1 MFAQTTVVGFGIN
14 ACITDPKTQNGLAF
28 CSLQSRR
35 STPQQKTRWMA
46 TIPHPQRP
54 QQRAALGAVEALL
67 ASARLAMRRRL
78 MAVPSV
84 QPRHSG
90 RLQAA
95 VAAHLGAAPE
105 PLPQPSAAAVLAA
118 AAELL
123 HQPSAAGP
131 SAVAAELLRLPS
143 EAVLLRLPSAGST
156 QVLQVRRPLCAG
168 AAPKGADLG
177 ALKAKPVTAPH
188 MQLRRTRGRQE
199 AVVVALEAPAVG
211 GMMRARAGAGVPQGC
226 ENAAHP
232 AAHSH
237 RFLANHQRLLPRQR
251 GVLPR
256 TSTISA

>member
-1 MFAQTTVVGFGIN
+1 MRAVFAQTTVVGFGIN

-28 CSLQSRR
+28 CSQQSRR
-35 STPQQKTRWMA
+35 STPQQKTRCMA

-90 RLQAA
+90 RLQAT

-105 PLPQPSAAAVLAA
+105 SLPKPSAAAVLAA

-131 SAVAAELLRLPS
+131 SAVAAELLRLPSEAVLLRLPS

-211 GMMRARAGAGVPQGC
+211 GMMRARAGAGFPQG
-226 ENAAHP
+226 
-232 AAHSH
+232 
-237 RFLANHQRLLPRQR
+237 
-251 GVLPR
+251 
-256 TSTISA
+256 

>member
-1 MFAQTTVVGFGIN
+1 
-14 ACITDPKTQNGLAF
+14 
-28 CSLQSRR
+28 
-35 STPQQKTRWMA
+35 MA

-78 MAVPSV
+78 MAVHSV
-84 QPRHSG
+84 QHRHSG

-95 VAAHLGAAPE
+95 VAEHLGAAPE

-156 QVLQVRRPLCAG
+156 QVLQVRRPLLAS
-168 AAPKGADLG
+168 LSER
-177 ALKAKPVTAPH
+177 LVLR
-188 MQLRRTRGRQE
+188 QLSG
-199 AVVVALEAPAVG
+199 
-211 GMMRARAGAGVPQGC
+211 
-226 ENAAHP
+226 
-232 AAHSH
+232 
-237 RFLANHQRLLPRQR
+237 LLPLL
-251 GVLPR
+251 VLVGFP
-256 TSTISA
+256 

>member
-1 MFAQTTVVGFGIN
+1 
-14 ACITDPKTQNGLAF
+14 
-28 CSLQSRR
+28 
-35 STPQQKTRWMA
+35 MA

-131 SAVAAELLRLPS
+131 SAAAAELLRLPSEAELLRLPSEAELLRLPS

-156 QVLQVRRPLCAG
+156 QVLQVRRPLLASLSERLVLRQLSGLLPLLVLVGLPSVQAAAEAG
-168 AAPKGADLG
+168 AELLLPLV
-177 ALKAKPVTAPH
+177 ALE
-188 MQLRRTRGRQE
+188 E
-199 AVVVALEAPAVG
+199 AVVVALEAQAVG
-211 GMMRARAGAGVPQGC
+211 GVIRAGAGAGNPQGC
-226 ENAAHP
+226 RNA
-232 AAHSH
+232 
-237 RFLANHQRLLPRQR
+237 RLSNLGDRTRSRNLSEWR
-251 GVLPR
+251 GPCNVGQNK
-256 TSTISA
+256 

>member
-1 MFAQTTVVGFGIN
+1 
-14 ACITDPKTQNGLAF
+14 
-28 CSLQSRR
+28 
-35 STPQQKTRWMA
+35 MA

-123 HQPSAAGP
+123 HQPSADLSPPPPPLLVLVGLPSVQAAAEAG
-131 SAVAAELLRLPS
+131 AELLLPL
-143 EAVLLRLPSAGST
+143 V
-156 QVLQVRRPLCAG
+156 
-168 AAPKGADLG
+168 
-177 ALKAKPVTAPH
+177 ALE
-188 MQLRRTRGRQE
+188 E
-199 AVVVALEAPAVG
+199 AVVVALEAQAVG
-211 GMMRARAGAGVPQGC
+211 GVMRAGAGAGNPQGVPQRKFVKARRS
-226 ENAAHP
+226 N
-232 AAHSH
+232 S
-237 RFLANHQRLLPRQR
+237 
-251 GVLPR
+251 VKKK
-256 TSTISA
+256 

>member
-1 MFAQTTVVGFGIN
+1 VFAQTTVVGFGIN

-78 MAVPSV
+78 LAVPSV

-131 SAVAAELLRLPS
+131 SAAAAELLRLPSEAELLRLPSEAELLRLPS

-156 QVLQVRRPLCAG
+156 QVLQVRRPLLASLSERLVLRQLSG
-168 AAPKGADLG
+168 LLPLLVLVGLPSVQAAA
-177 ALKAKPVTAPH
+177 
-188 MQLRRTRGRQE
+188 E
-199 AVVVALEAPAVG
+199 
-211 GMMRARAGAGVPQGC
+211 AGAGNPQGC
-226 ENAAHP
+226 RNA
-232 AAHSH
+232 
-237 RFLANHQRLLPRQR
+237 RLSKLGDRTRSRKSELR
-251 GVLPR
+251 GPCNFGQNK
-256 TSTISA
+256 

>member
-1 MFAQTTVVGFGIN
+1 
-14 ACITDPKTQNGLAF
+14 
-28 CSLQSRR
+28 
-35 STPQQKTRWMA
+35 MA

-54 QQRAALGAVEALL
+54 QQRAPLGAVEALL

-90 RLQAA
+90 RLQAT

-131 SAVAAELLRLPS
+131 SAAAAELLRLPSEAELLRLPS

-156 QVLQVRRPLCAG
+156 QVLQVRRPLLASLSERLVLRQLSGLLPLLVLVGLPSVQAAAEAG
-168 AAPKGADLG
+168 AELLLPLV
-177 ALKAKPVTAPH
+177 ALE
-188 MQLRRTRGRQE
+188 E
-199 AVVVALEAPAVG
+199 AVVVALEAQAVG
-211 GMMRARAGAGVPQGC
+211 GVMRAGAGAGNPQGC
-226 ENAAHP
+226 RNA
-232 AAHSH
+232 SLSKLGD
-237 RFLANHQRLLPRQR
+237 RTRSRKSELR
-251 GVLPR
+251 GPCNFGQNK
-256 TSTISA
+256 

>member
-1 MFAQTTVVGFGIN
+1 
-14 ACITDPKTQNGLAF
+14 
-28 CSLQSRR
+28 
-35 STPQQKTRWMA
+35 MA

-131 SAVAAELLRLPS
+131 SAAAAELLRLPS
-143 EAVLLRLPSAGST
+143 EAELLRLPSAGSELLRPPSEAVPLRLPSAGST
-156 QVLQVRRPLCAG
+156 QVLQVR
-168 AAPKGADLG
+168 
-177 ALKAKPVTAPH
+177 PVSCPP
-188 MQLRRTRGRQE
+188 R
-199 AVVVALEAPAVG
+199 V
-211 GMMRARAGAGVPQGC
+211 
-226 ENAAHP
+226 
-232 AAHSH
+232 
-237 RFLANHQRLLPRQR
+237 QRL
-251 GVLPR
+251 GC
-256 TSTISA
+256 

>member
-1 MFAQTTVVGFGIN
+1 
-14 ACITDPKTQNGLAF
+14 
-28 CSLQSRR
+28 
-35 STPQQKTRWMA
+35 MA

-131 SAVAAELLRLPS
+131 SAAAAELLRLPSEAELLRLPSEAELLRLPS

-156 QVLQVRRPLCAG
+156 QVLQVRRPLLASLSERLVLRQLSGLLPLLVLVGLPSVQAAAEAG
-168 AAPKGADLG
+168 AELLLPLV
-177 ALKAKPVTAPH
+177 ALE
-188 MQLRRTRGRQE
+188 E
-199 AVVVALEAPAVG
+199 AVVVALEAQAVG
-211 GMMRARAGAGVPQGC
+211 GVMRAGAGAGNPQGC
-226 ENAAHP
+226 RNA
-232 AAHSH
+232 SLSKLGD
-237 RFLANHQRLLPRQR
+237 RTRSRKSELR
-251 GVLPR
+251 GPCNFGQNK
-256 TSTISA
+256 